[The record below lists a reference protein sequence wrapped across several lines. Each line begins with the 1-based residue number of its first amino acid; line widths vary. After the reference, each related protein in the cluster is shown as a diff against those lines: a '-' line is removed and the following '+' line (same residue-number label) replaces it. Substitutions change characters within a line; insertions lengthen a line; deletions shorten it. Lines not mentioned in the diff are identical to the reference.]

1 VEVVVGRYILV
12 RLGGLAGVLLVVSLI
27 TFMLMHLIPGG
38 PYDEEK
44 MPLSEEAKANILRSY
59 GLDKPLWQ
67 QYVLY
72 VGNALRFQFGYSYQS
87 PGETVTQLIAR
98 VWTVSLQLGALTLAV
113 AIPLGL
119 GLGILAASRRN
130 SWLDNAVTL
139 LATAGIVLPTFV
151 VGILLILLFSNTL
164 HWLPT
169 GGWEGPETW
178 VMPVIAYAL
187 GPAGIIARYTRTCVI
202 EGIDA
207 DYVRTARAKG
217 LGDGAIM
224 WRHVLR
230 NAAIPILTIAG
241 PLVPDLLTGSIFIE
255 TIFRIP
261 GLGSYFV
268 TSVFTRDYPMIM
280 TLALLAAFVVS
291 LSYLSS
297 DLIYLA
303 IDPRIRLSG

>member
-1 VEVVVGRYILV
+1 MGRYILV
-12 RLGGLAGVLLVVSLI
+12 RLGGLAGVLFVVSLI
-27 TFMLMHLIPGG
+27 AFILMHLIPGG

-44 MPLSEEAKANILRSY
+44 MPLSAEAKANILRSY

-67 QYVLY
+67 QYLLY
-72 VGNALRFQFGYSYQS
+72 VANALRFDFGYSYQS

-98 VWTVSLQLGALTLAV
+98 VWTVSLQLGVLTLAV

-119 GLGILAASRRN
+119 ILGILAASHRN

-207 DYVRTARAKG
+207 DFVRTARAKG
-217 LGDGAIM
+217 LRDGAIM

-230 NAAIPILTIAG
+230 NAAIPLLTIAG

-268 TSVFTRDYPMIM
+268 TSVFQRDYPMIM

-291 LSYLSS
+291 ISYLLT
-297 DLIYLA
+297 DLVYLA
-303 IDPRIRLSG
+303 IDPRIRLAS

>member
-1 VEVVVGRYILV
+1 LGRYILL
-12 RLGGLAGVLLVVSLI
+12 RLAGLAGVLIIVSLM
-27 TFMLMHLIPGG
+27 TFFLMHLIPGG

-72 VGNALRFQFGYSYQS
+72 VGNALRFEFGYSYQS

-119 GLGILAASRRN
+119 GLGILAASHRN
-130 SWLDNAVTL
+130 SWLDNLVTL

-151 VGILLILLFSNTL
+151 IGILLILLFSNTL

-169 GGWEGPETW
+169 GGWEGPSTW
-178 VMPVIAYAL
+178 IMPVTAYAL
-187 GPAGIIARYTRTCVI
+187 GPAGIIARYTRISVI
-202 EGIDA
+202 EGIGT

-217 LGDGAIM
+217 LSERAIM

-268 TSVFTRDYPMIM
+268 TSVFQRDYPMIM
-280 TLALLAAFVVS
+280 TLALLAALVVS
-291 LSYLSS
+291 LAYLST
-297 DLIYLA
+297 DLLYLM
-303 IDPRIRLSG
+303 IDPRIRLAS

>member
-1 VEVVVGRYILV
+1 
-12 RLGGLAGVLLVVSLI
+12 
-27 TFMLMHLIPGG
+27 
-38 PYDEEK
+38 

-67 QYVLY
+67 QYLLY
-72 VGNALRFQFGYSYQS
+72 VGNALRFEFGYSYQS
-87 PGETVTQLIAR
+87 PGETVAQLIGR

-113 AIPLGL
+113 AIPVGL
-119 GLGILAASRRN
+119 GLGILAARHQN
-130 SWLDNAVTL
+130 SWVDNFVTL

-151 VGILLILLFSNTL
+151 VGILLILLFSNSL

-169 GGWEGPETW
+169 GGWDEPKTW
-178 VMPVIAYAL
+178 IMPVIAYAL
-187 GPAGIIARYTRTCVI
+187 GPTGIIARYTRTCVI
-202 EGIDA
+202 EGIGT

-217 LGDGAIM
+217 LAEGAIM
-224 WRHVLR
+224 RRHVLR

-268 TSVFTRDYPMIM
+268 TSVFQRDYPMIM
-280 TLALLAAFVVS
+280 TLALLAALVVS
-291 LSYLSS
+291 LAYLTT
-297 DLIYLA
+297 DLLYLV
-303 IDPRIRLSG
+303 IDPRIRLS

>member
-1 VEVVVGRYILV
+1 MTRYLLV
-12 RLGGLAGVLLVVSLI
+12 RLAGLLGVLFVVSII
-27 TFMLMHLIPGG
+27 TFCLMHLIPGG

-44 MPLSEEAKANILRSY
+44 MPLSAEAKANILRSY

-72 VGNALRFQFGYSYQS
+72 VGNALRFEFGYSYQS

-113 AIPLGL
+113 AVPLGL
-119 GLGILAASRRN
+119 VLGIVAASHRN
-130 SWLDNAVTL
+130 SLVDNLVTL

-151 VGILLILLFSNTL
+151 IGILMILLFSNIL

-169 GGWEGPETW
+169 GGWEGPATW
-178 VMPVIAYAL
+178 VMPVTAYAL

-202 EGIDA
+202 ESSGA

-217 LGDGAIM
+217 LRDGTIM

-230 NAAIPILTIAG
+230 NAAIPLLTIAG
-241 PLVPDLLTGSIFIE
+241 PLVPDLLTGSIFVE

-268 TSVFTRDYPMIM
+268 SSVFQRDYPMIM
-280 TLALLAAFVVS
+280 TLALLAALLVS
-291 LSYLSS
+291 LTYLTI
-297 DLIYLA
+297 DLLYLA
-303 IDPRIRLSG
+303 IDPRIRLAA

>member
-1 VEVVVGRYILV
+1 MGRYILV
-12 RLGGLAGVLLVVSLI
+12 RLGGLAGVLVVVSLI
-27 TFMLMHLIPGG
+27 TFILMHLIPGG

-67 QYVLY
+67 QYLLY
-72 VGNALRFQFGYSYQS
+72 VGNALRFEFGYSYQS

-119 GLGILAASRRN
+119 GLGVLAASHRN

-164 HWLPT
+164 HWFPT

-207 DYVRTARAKG
+207 EYVRTARAKG
-217 LGDGAIM
+217 LGDGVIM

-268 TSVFTRDYPMIM
+268 TSVFQRDYPMIM

-291 LSYLSS
+291 VAYLTT

-303 IDPRIRLSG
+303 IDPRIRLGA

>member
-1 VEVVVGRYILV
+1 VGRYILV

-27 TFMLMHLIPGG
+27 TFILMHLIPGG

-72 VGNALRFQFGYSYQS
+72 VGNALRFEFGYSYQS

-119 GLGILAASRRN
+119 GLGILAASHRN
-130 SWLDNAVTL
+130 SWLDNGVTL

-164 HWLPT
+164 HWFPT

-178 VMPVIAYAL
+178 VMPVLAYAL

-217 LGDGAIM
+217 LSDSVIM

-303 IDPRIRLSG
+303 IDPRIRLTG

>member
-1 VEVVVGRYILV
+1 
-12 RLGGLAGVLLVVSLI
+12 
-27 TFMLMHLIPGG
+27 MHFIPGG

-44 MPLSEEAKANILRSY
+44 MPLSDAAKANILRSY

-67 QYVLY
+67 QYLLY
-72 VGNALRFQFGYSYQS
+72 VGNALRFEFGYSYQS
-87 PGETVTQLIAR
+87 PGETVAQLIGR
-98 VWTVSLQLGALTLAV
+98 VWTVSLQLGALTLALAV
-113 AIPLGL
+113 PVGL
-119 GLGILAASRRN
+119 GLGIVAARHRN
-130 SWLDNAVTL
+130 SWIDNFVTL

-169 GGWEGPETW
+169 GGWDEPKTW
-178 VMPVIAYAL
+178 IMPVIAYAL
-187 GPAGIIARYTRTCVI
+187 GPVGIIARYTRTCVI
-202 EGIDA
+202 EGIGT

-217 LGDGAIM
+217 LAEGAIM
-224 WRHVLR
+224 RRHVLR

-268 TSVFTRDYPMIM
+268 TSVFQRDYPMIM
-280 TLALLAAFVVS
+280 TLALLAALVVS
-291 LSYLSS
+291 LAYLTT
-297 DLIYLA
+297 DLLYLA
-303 IDPRIRLSG
+303 IDPRIRLS

>member
-1 VEVVVGRYILV
+1 LGRYILV
-12 RLGGLAGVLLVVSLI
+12 RLSGLSGVLLVVSI
-27 TFMLMHLIPGG
+27 VTFALMHLIPGG

-67 QYVLY
+67 QYLLY
-72 VGNALRFQFGYSYQS
+72 VGNALRFEFGYSYQS
-87 PGETVTQLIAR
+87 PGETVAQLIGR
-98 VWTVSLQLGALTLAV
+98 VWTVSLQLGALTLALAV
-113 AIPLGL
+113 PVGL
-119 GLGILAASRRN
+119 GLGIVAARHRN
-130 SWLDNAVTL
+130 SWIDNFVTL

-169 GGWEGPETW
+169 GGWDDPKTW
-178 VMPVIAYAL
+178 IMPVIAYAL

-202 EGIDA
+202 EGIGT

-217 LGDGAIM
+217 LAEGAIM
-224 WRHVLR
+224 RRHVLR

-268 TSVFTRDYPMIM
+268 TSVFQRDYPMIM
-280 TLALLAAFVVS
+280 TLALLAALVVS
-291 LSYLSS
+291 LAYLTT
-297 DLIYLA
+297 DLLYLA
-303 IDPRIRLSG
+303 IDPRIRLS

>member
-1 VEVVVGRYILV
+1 MGRYLLV
-12 RLGGLAGVLLVVSLI
+12 RLGGLIGVLLLVSLI
-27 TFMLMHLIPGG
+27 TFCLMHLIPGG

-44 MPLSEEAKANILRSY
+44 MPLSPEAKANILRSY

-72 VGNALRFQFGYSYQS
+72 IGNAMRFEFGYSYQS

-98 VWTVSLQLGALTLAV
+98 VWLVSLQLGALTLAV
-113 AIPLGL
+113 AVPLGL
-119 GLGILAASRRN
+119 LLGVVAASHRN
-130 SWLDNAVTL
+130 SVIDNLVTL

-151 VGILLILLFSNTL
+151 LGILLILLFSNVL

-169 GGWEGPETW
+169 GGWEGPQTW
-178 VMPVIAYAL
+178 IMPVTAYAL

-202 EGIDA
+202 EAGGT

-217 LGDGAIM
+217 LRDGTIM

-230 NAAIPILTIAG
+230 NAAIPLLTIAG

-268 TSVFTRDYPMIM
+268 TSVFQRDYPMIM
-280 TLALLAAFVVS
+280 TLALLAALVVS
-291 LSYLSS
+291 VMYLAV
-297 DLIYLA
+297 DLLYMA
-303 IDPRIRLSG
+303 IDPRIRLAA